1 MEIMEIAEITVFV
14 ISGLSLQEP
23 RLLSELGKPARED
36 YKEIGLWLA
45 ENTEQ
50 DASIAVVEIGTIGW
64 YSQRRIIDILGLV
77 TDEVAD
83 FVAEGDFVSWLL
95 LYPPDFMMVHDPVW
109 QFESVLEQSPSVLG
123 GSFNEV
129 PDFQFPGFRLFAFN
143 PQG

>member
-1 MEIMEIAEITVFV
+1 MAILIAVSVFSLKVTSAHSYLRVSFLLCTKICRRLKLFDFHEYWLADRYLTGRSLIKRITFTVFV

-64 YSQRRIIDILGLV
+64 FLTR
-77 TDEVAD
+77 
-83 FVAEGDFVSWLL
+83 
-95 LYPPDFMMVHDPVW
+95 
-109 QFESVLEQSPSVLG
+109 
-123 GSFNEV
+123 
-129 PDFQFPGFRLFAFN
+129 
-143 PQG
+143 